1 MLKEC
6 LDVFGKMLDEKV
18 EGLILDDYNPADG
31 SYVIVDSDGTVKE
44 VIEIKMDKKSREL
57 EGKDSEY
64 FNDVRFYD
72 YHSRLISMNKP
83 VDAKKVIHSNNYLS
97 FAIKKESLKN
107 GKLTEAVID
116 GYYSVLQNPLLKYKK
131 SKEASRIYHLFA
143 DEHGQADEQR
153 LNFAK
158 EWIKRH
164 IFNINEVIP
173 AVYEVN
179 LDKKDYLKIFFEA
192 DAALYEQE
200 DNRYIMPNIYNNN
213 DYNIEYEGSIYGL
226 PDNNISMNAK
236 KPFLANK
243 TRKSPIPHLL
253 NGKDVLLQRKF
264 FDYLMNQASLGR
276 FNVYVNTDKG
286 NIKAYMDKE
295 EPESVESGCYLRI
308 KKGKELEISAQDNIS
323 NYCRTAREFTLKH
336 FVQYSFFKEEYYE
349 DYDKAHSQRTAIGD
363 LLSKILFSNYLKTNY
378 YTEAGDLKIND
389 SVLKLNLL
397 TYRGIIFDW
406 VYKGIDNGFGSKID
420 RCAIDLL
427 RGSIADGYRDR
438 AVRQLDLCWSL
449 RDYFAKGE
457 DNMAQKAE
465 EIRTSV
471 KEKVL
476 RNEAGSIAGDAEY
489 CYAVGQ
495 LAAYFISLS
504 KASKKTQSMVKPF
517 LNASNDLVIKNRLRA
532 LYNKY
537 AYAISEGNRRLK
549 NLYGMI
555 LAYEPSGIDEDML
568 ILGYMDNNCIYA
580 KTKIED

>member
-6 LDVFGKMLDEKV
+6 LDVFGRMLDEKG
-18 EGLILDDYNPADG
+18 EELILDDYNPADG
-31 SYVIVDSDGTVKE
+31 SYVVVDSDGTVKE
-44 VIEIKMDKKSREL
+44 VLEIKMDKKSREL

-97 FAIKKESLKN
+97 FAVKKESLKN

-131 SKEASRIYHLFA
+131 SKEASRIYQLFA

-158 EWIKRH
+158 DWIKRH

-192 DAALYEQE
+192 DAALYELE

-226 PDNNISMNAK
+226 PDNNISMGTK

-243 TRKSPIPHLL
+243 TRKSPIPYLL
-253 NGKDVLLQRKF
+253 NRKDVLLQRKF

-286 NIKAYMDKE
+286 DIKAYMDKE
-295 EPESVESGCYLRI
+295 EPESLESGCYLRI

-323 NYCRTAREFTLKH
+323 NYCRTAGEFTLKH

-349 DYDKAHSQRTAIGD
+349 DYDKVHSQRTAIGD

-438 AVRQLDLCWSL
+438 AVRQLDLC
-449 RDYFAKGE
+449 
-457 DNMAQKAE
+457 
-465 EIRTSV
+465 
-471 KEKVL
+471 
-476 RNEAGSIAGDAEY
+476 
-489 CYAVGQ
+489 
-495 LAAYFISLS
+495 
-504 KASKKTQSMVKPF
+504 
-517 LNASNDLVIKNRLRA
+517 
-532 LYNKY
+532 
-537 AYAISEGNRRLK
+537 
-549 NLYGMI
+549 
-555 LAYEPSGIDEDML
+555 
-568 ILGYMDNNCIYA
+568 
-580 KTKIED
+580 